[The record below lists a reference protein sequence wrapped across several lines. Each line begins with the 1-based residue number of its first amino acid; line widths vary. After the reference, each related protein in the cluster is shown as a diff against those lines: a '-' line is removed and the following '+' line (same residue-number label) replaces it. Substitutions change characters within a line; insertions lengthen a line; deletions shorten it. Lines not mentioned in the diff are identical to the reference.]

1 MRDYTIKLWSLLCVL
16 LFTSFLAGCDVE
28 LVEYEDEATYG
39 VLDGPPMAAP
49 SAAELQ
55 HALKTIKFNYP
66 MGDVPWAYSKILSF
80 LGVEIEP
87 EAILDTPF
95 TVQQVADMLDD
106 VWTQLAPWLPSADF
120 VDEVLG
126 MAITKSKA
134 AGFEPTSPE
143 NVALAALAYS
153 LENRGVTDPAQV
165 NASTQLHH
173 GDVLIL
179 VVSIHQSSAADPGA
193 NALAGVAKEVSESNG
208 ISLEGLPGF
217 EDFVEGFTSAE
228 VTTGHQGGVAGGSS
242 G

>member
-28 LVEYEDEATYG
+28 LVEYEDEATYSA
-39 VLDGPPMAAP
+39 LDGPAMAAP

-55 HALKTIKFNYP
+55 HALKIIEFNYP

-106 VWTQLAPWLPSADF
+106 VWKQLAPWLPAADF

-126 MAITKSKA
+126 IAIAESKA

-165 NASTQLHH
+165 NAGTQLHH

-179 VVSIHQSSAADPGA
+179 VVSIHQSSATDPSANTLAD
-193 NALAGVAKEVSESNG
+193 VAKEVSESNG
-208 ISLEGLPGF
+208 ISLEGLPGL
-217 EDFVEGFTSAE
+217 EDFVEGFASAE
-228 VTTGHQGGVAGGSS
+228 VTIDHQGGGTGGSS